1 MDEYHHDYLQR
12 GVVHHLWHCMIFKRQ
27 RRLVKLHRY
36 QLGMRKL
43 AQFASMERE
52 RKVLF
57 SQVNRHALERTLN
70 VTVRHVLLMNRERA
84 KERRARRGWEAR
96 RRKKGL
102 LWGLQ
107 ALEMQAARRWAER
120 ENARATVDEHRRR
133 RLLKIGIKFLL
144 TARAERSLIDATYK
158 APAPAPRRVD

>member
-1 MDEYHHDYLQR
+1 
-12 GVVHHLWHCMIFKRQ
+12 MIFKRQ
-27 RRLVKLHRY
+27 RRRVRLHRY

-43 AQFASMERE
+43 AQFAAQEKE
-52 RKVLF
+52 RKSLF

-84 KERRARRGWEAR
+84 KERRARRVWEAR

-107 ALEMQAARRWAER
+107 ALEMQAARRWAQR
-120 ENARATVDEHRRR
+120 ENACATVDQHRRR
-133 RLLKIGIKFLL
+133 RMLKIGLKFLL
-144 TARAERSLIDATYK
+144 SAREERNIIDATYK
-158 APAPAPRRVD
+158 APAPAPQRVD